1 MALIPFD
8 DRDGWIWLDG
18 KMVPWRDAK
27 LHVLTHGLHYASSVF
42 EGERAYN
49 GKIFK
54 GTEHSERLRTSAELL
69 GFEIPY
75 SAAELDE
82 AKAAVLAKN
91 NLTNAYL
98 RPVAW
103 RGSEMMAIAA
113 QATTTHVAIAAWEWP
128 SYFSPELKAKGLKLQ
143 TATWRRPDPATAPVH
158 SKAAGLYM
166 ICTMSKHD
174 AERNGFH
181 DAMMLDFEGNVA
193 ECTGAN
199 IFFGFNGELHT
210 PQADRFLNGI
220 TRRTV
225 IDLAKGLGITV
236 VERRIKPEELAKAD
250 EVFVTG
256 TAAEITRIGQIDAHM
271 FQAGKL
277 TERLEEA
284 YQFATGQKVA
294 AAA

>member
-1 MALIPFD
+1 MTQLIPFD
-8 DRDGWIWLDG
+8 DRDGWIWMDG

-49 GKIFK
+49 GVIFK
-54 GTEHSERLRTSAELL
+54 GHEHSERLRKSAELL
-69 GFEIPY
+69 GFEVPY
-75 SAAELDE
+75 SADELDA
-82 AKAAVLAKN
+82 AKEEVLKKN
-91 NLTNAYL
+91 GLKDAYL

-103 RGSEMMAIAA
+103 RGSEMMAISA
-113 QATTTHVAIAAWEWP
+113 QATTTHVAIAAWNWP
-128 SYFSPELKAKGLKLQ
+128 SYFTPEQRAKGLRLK
-143 TATWRRPDPATAPVH
+143 TAVWRRPDPATAPVH

-174 AERNGFH
+174 AEKAGYN
-181 DAMMLDFEGNVA
+181 DAMMLDFEGNIA

-225 IDLAKGLGITV
+225 LELARGLGITV
-236 VERRIKPEELAKAD
+236 VERRIRPEELAQAQ

-256 TAAEITRIGQIDAHM
+256 SAAEITRIAEIDNYT
-271 FQAGKL
+271 FQAGSL
-277 TERLEEA
+277 TETLEKA
-284 YQFATGQKVA
+284 YSQATGQTTKA
-294 AAA
+294 A